1 MGFYNDRIVPRL
13 VELALGGRSTDRVR
27 ARVCE
32 GLSGEVLEV
41 GFGSGHNL
49 AHMPSA
55 VTEVLA
61 VDPSETA
68 RHLGA
73 GRIAASPVPVELV
86 GLDGEHLPLP
96 DASVDS
102 ALSTWTLCT
111 IPDAGAALREM
122 HRVLRPGGT
131 LHFVEHGR
139 APDRRTARRQARLT
153 PLQRRI
159 AGGCHLDRP
168 IDELIEAAGFRIE
181 RLDTYVG
188 AWPRSFGWFYEGVA
202 TTA

>member
-1 MGFYNDRIVPRL
+1 MIPRRPG
-13 VELALGGRSTDRVR
+13 VVSALGGLIADVKNDFIRT
-27 ARVCE
+27 
-32 GLSGEVLEV
+32 LFLE
-41 GFGSGHNL
+41 
-49 AHMPSA
+49 
-55 VTEVLA
+55 
-61 VDPSETA
+61 
-68 RHLGA
+68 
-73 GRIAASPVPVELV
+73 
-86 GLDGEHLPLP
+86 LDGEHLPLP

-122 HRVLRPGGT
+122 HRVLRPGGR

-188 AWPRSFGWFYEGVA
+188 AGQVETLVEPVSILDKDAFAREVAAVEDPRAKAEVIANRVRRTIHEHLDEDPVFYKRFSA
-202 TTA
+202 A